1 MRASDPERWSVVIS
15 DRVLVAAVGVLL
27 LGGAVAGVGAFLVD
41 PGAATPDPV
50 AFDET
55 LQRGLPVSVEQRA
68 SENGTSLPKMEVF
81 YSQVQYAVGYT
92 GAGEGVAALRRAEEE
107 RQFGYPLVVY
117 VSDYEGTGA
126 SCEGGRLRADADPGW
141 VTADGAAF
149 VVDSSAKTPAG
160 TAVIPFGSRD
170 AARSFADDCGG
181 SVLGWSEL
189 RDRPFE
195 RTQASHVRNSL
206 DAWRAD
212 ADENVTAAR
221 GLLDRPVAAVVD
233 GESSTLQD
241 AIDAAPPNTT
251 VRVEGTI
258 KANVTIRKPI
268 TLRGHSATLRGDGNG
283 TVIRVRA
290 DRAAVAGVRIE
301 GVGDA
306 RRQEGVELDDPSGEW
321 DARFARAY
329 GYADAGIT
337 VANATDVYVRNVTI
351 ETPTS
356 GIIFRNAPGGIVE
369 GVRVNGT
376 STWHEGFM
384 SISSIRSPII
394 VQESTITGGRDG
406 VYLHRADGTVIRN
419 NTFRGGRF
427 GVHLMYSSE
436 TLVEGNYAR
445 GQALSGFVI
454 MTDPTSNAIV
464 GNVVR
469 NATSGIS
476 TAGSRAYVARNVI
489 VDTERGISAAAG
501 QSIYENNVL
510 YGNEVGMV
518 ASALL
523 PSSRV
528 VENDF
533 VANDRHATARLGP
546 LRIYTH
552 DGRGNYWEGA
562 SGGVRASETLN
573 DRYAPTSPID
583 RRLHRVRAAATLGN
597 APSVQGFRALRGTIP
612 GLRSASIVDTAP
624 RSSPANPELLAIARN
639 ESGETGGSG

>member
-1 MRASDPERWSVVIS
+1 MS

-27 LGGAVAGVGAFLVD
+27 FGGAIVGVGAFLAD

-55 LQRGLPVSVEQRA
+55 LQRGLPVSVDQRA
-68 SENGTSLPKMEVF
+68 SESGTSLPQMEVF

-92 GAGEGVAALRRAEEE
+92 GVGEGVAALQRAEQEH
-107 RQFGYPLVVY
+107 QFGYPLVVY
-117 VSDYEGTGA
+117 VSDYEETGA
-126 SCEGGRLRADADPGW
+126 SCENGTLRADADPGW

-149 VVDSSAKTPAG
+149 VVDSSAETPAG
-160 TAVIPFGSRD
+160 KAVVPFGSRD
-170 AARSFADDCGG
+170 AARSFVEDCGG

-195 RTQASHVRNSL
+195 RTQASDVRDSL
-206 DAWRAD
+206 DAWRAS
-212 ADENVTAAR
+212 ADDDIATGRER
-221 GLLDRPVAAVVD
+221 LDRPVATVVD
-233 GESSTLQD
+233 GDTSAVQD
-241 AIDAAPPNTT
+241 AVDAAPPNTT
-251 VRVEGTI
+251 VLIEGTVEGT
-258 KANVTIRKPI
+258 VTIRKPV
-268 TLRGHSATLRGDGNG
+268 TLRGHNATLRGDGNG
-283 TVIRVRA
+283 TVIQVQA
-290 DRAAVAGVRIE
+290 DRAAVADVRVE
-301 GVGDA
+301 GVGNA
-306 RRQEGVELDDPSGEW
+306 RRQDGVELDDPSGEW
-321 DARFARAY
+321 DARIARAY

-337 VANATDVYVRNVTI
+337 VANATGVYIRNVRI

-356 GIIFRNAPGGIVE
+356 GVVFRNAPGGVVE

-376 STWHEGFM
+376 STWNDGFM
-384 SISSIRSPII
+384 SIAAIRSPIT
-394 VQESTITGGRDG
+394 VQRSAITGGRDG

-419 NTFRGGRF
+419 NSFRGGRF

-436 TLVEGNYAR
+436 VLVEGNDAR
-445 GQALSGFVI
+445 GQALSGIVI
-454 MTDPTSNAIV
+454 MTDPSSNAIV
-464 GNVVR
+464 GNVIH

-489 VDTERGISAAAG
+489 VDTDRGISAAAG
-501 QSIYENNVL
+501 QSTYEHNVL
-510 YGNEVGMV
+510 YGNDVGMV

-528 VENDF
+528 VDNDF

-562 SGGVRASETLN
+562 SDGARASRRLN
-573 DRYAPTSPID
+573 DRYAPTSPVD
-583 RRLHRVRAAATLGN
+583 RRLHRVRSAATLGS
-597 APSVQGFRALRGTIP
+597 APSVRGFRALRGTIP

-624 RSSPANPELLAIARN
+624 RSRPASPDLVEIARN
-639 ESGETGGSG
+639 ESAVSEGPG

>member
-1 MRASDPERWSVVIS
+1 MIS

-27 LGGAVAGVGAFLVD
+27 FGGVVVGVGAFLAD
-41 PGAATPDPV
+41 PGAATPGPV
-50 AFDET
+50 AFDDT

-68 SENGTSLPKMEVF
+68 SESGASLPRAEVF

-92 GAGEGVAALRRAEEE
+92 GVGEGVAAIQRAGRE

-126 SCEGGRLRADADPGW
+126 SCVGGTLRADADPGW

-149 VVDSSAKTPAG
+149 VVDSSAETPAG

-170 AARSFADDCGG
+170 AAQSFAGDCNG

-195 RTQASHVRNSL
+195 RTQADDVRDSL
-206 DAWRAD
+206 DDRRAD
-212 ADENVTAAR
+212 ADGKVAAGR
-221 GLLDRPVAAVVD
+221 KLLDRPVSTVVD
-233 GESSTLQD
+233 GESSTVQD

-251 VRVEGTI
+251 VLIEGTI
-258 KANVTIRKPI
+258 EENVTVRKPI
-268 TLRGHSATLRGDGNG
+268 TLRGHNVTLRGDGNG
-283 TVIRVRA
+283 TVIEVQA
-290 DRAAVAGVRIE
+290 DRAAIAGVRIE

-306 RRQEGVELDDPSGEW
+306 RRQAGVGLNDPSEKW

-337 VANATDVYVRNVTI
+337 VANATGVYVRNVTI

-369 GVRVNGT
+369 KVRVNGT
-376 STWHEGFM
+376 STWNEGFM
-384 SISSIRSPII
+384 SISAIRSPIT
-394 VQESTITGGRDG
+394 VQGSVVTGGRDA

-419 NTFRGGRF
+419 NNFRGGRF

-436 TLVEGNYAR
+436 TLIEGNYAR

-454 MTDPTSNAIV
+454 MTDPTSNAVV

-476 TAGSRAYVARNVI
+476 TAGSRVYVADNVI

-501 QSIYENNVL
+501 QSIYEHNVL

-528 VENDF
+528 VDNDF
-533 VANDRHATARLGP
+533 LANDRHATARLGP
-546 LRIYTH
+546 LRVYTH

-562 SGGVRASETLN
+562 SDGVRARETLN
-573 DRYAPTSPID
+573 DGYAPTSPID
-583 RRLHRVRAAATLGN
+583 RRLHRVRSAATLGS
-597 APSVQGFRALRGTIP
+597 APSVRGFRALRGTIP

-624 RSSPANPELLAIARN
+624 RSTPANPELLAVARN
-639 ESGETGGSG
+639 ESITPEGSG